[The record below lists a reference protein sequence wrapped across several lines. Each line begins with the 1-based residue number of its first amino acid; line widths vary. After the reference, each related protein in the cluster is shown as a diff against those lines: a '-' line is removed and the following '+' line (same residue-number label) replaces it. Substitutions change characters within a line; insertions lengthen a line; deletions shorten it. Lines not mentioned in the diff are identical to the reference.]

1 MIKTCLF
8 LTLVAF
14 ATAECPNACSGH
26 GTCGSKDSCSC
37 YQNHQGNDCSQRTC
51 YFGIAHVDTPKG
63 DLNADGMVSG
73 PLTTVITGSEV
84 YPWGTTEQY
93 PNADANEGH
102 FYMECS
108 NKGIC
113 DRKSGTC
120 DCFDGY
126 EGTACVRASGPNDC
140 SGHGTC
146 ESIKELAEM
155 KGYNTNTGDDATTT
169 PVGAVGDFDLAIE
182 ESYAYDLWDQDKTM
196 GCKCDPVYYGADCS
210 LKKCK
215 YGVDPLFYDDSDG
228 VIYQTT
234 VVHLGSLGTV
244 ASDIGGTFN
253 IVFYDVFGEKYVTKP
268 IDARPM
274 QDNGATAPT
283 YGNGITSLKVSE
295 ALEALPNGVISQG
308 NTDVT
313 RAGSPA
319 VSVSMASGFGE
330 LTKTGTIGAGS
341 TDNVGS
347 RGVGIGTWHGH
358 GPEFTITFSTNPGIL
373 KTIELD
379 TRQITNT
386 GVTDYW
392 VANMRQGAFN
402 SRYSTNLGRIN
413 TLIYGSKYLY
423 TNEDLSGSVSA
434 NSLVKVGGQEFIVD
448 DYQHTV
454 TVDAGGVVNYAPYSS
469 ASTAADVVTDPS
481 KSFRLTLSEPFLGTS
496 IIPVLTDTGAVATA
510 INTGGANVNLAGTG
524 ARGNTATANG
534 GTDPH
539 SLPLITEAEFTDAAT
554 STDFLRLV
562 TATVSTANTD
572 SLVSGNNLFVQGC
585 PLTSMQNQAKMVQAQ
600 EYLEIFHSECQIDFT
615 NSNNPVYRRSDDP
628 ANQNMYASTDTAKWA
643 AQSYCFMR
651 GSTMVYPCAYRG
663 VAGVITGSAT
673 AGGLGG
679 AVTKTAGVD
688 GTTAIATYPFVFL
701 DNLGPYKVTAS
712 TSAAASI
719 VGDKQADFTR
729 HWTAATYT
737 GITGSIYGVID
748 DGDDVAAGSVMLING
763 RRYKVAVKQSTTLLT
778 HGGIALTETFAGSEY
793 LELCSSCITTVA
805 DGTNS
810 GSTITVTSDWG
821 FGFDLAAGEQIM
833 VGESTHFDALMS
845 VSAAFVG
852 GEVGGPISVSS
863 SAGATSV
870 PLTGTFVPV
879 TGAFVPAQATAT
891 SALYKVLNTNGYKP
905 ILVTEK
911 SDQTTYQYVSQCS
924 NRGACDGSTGIC
936 ACFKG
941 YTNDNCDTQ
950 NMLAA

>member
-1 MIKTCLF
+1 MMKACILF
-8 LTLVAF
+8 ALLGF
-14 ATAECPNACSGH
+14 AAAECPNACSGS

-37 YQNHQGNDCSQRTC
+37 YNGFQGNDCSQRTC

-113 DRKSGTC
+113 DRKSGQC

-126 EGTACVRASGPNDC
+126 EGTACVRASCPNEC

-146 ESIKELAEM
+146 ETIKELAEM
-155 KGYNTNTGDDATTT
+155 KGYNTNAGDDATTT
-169 PVGAVGDFDLAIE
+169 PVGKTGVGDFDLAIE

-215 YGVDPLFYDDSDG
+215 YGVDPLFFDDSDG

-274 QDNGATAPT
+274 EDDGATAPT
-283 YGNGITSLKVSE
+283 YGNGITSLKVQE
-295 ALEALPNGVISQG
+295 ALEALPNGVISKG

-313 RAGSPA
+313 RSGSPA
-319 VSVSMASGFGE
+319 VAVSMQSAFGE
-330 LTKTGTIGAGS
+330 LTKDGTIGAGS
-341 TDNVGS
+341 TDNIGS

-358 GPEFTITFSTNPGIL
+358 GPEFTVTFSTNPGIL

-379 TRQITNT
+379 TAQITNT

-392 VANMRQGAFN
+392 VANMRQGQFN
-402 SRYSTNLGRIN
+402 SRYTTNMGRIN

-423 TNEDLSGSVSA
+423 TNEDLSATLAG
-434 NSLVKVGGQEFIVD
+434 NDLVKVGGQEFIIDSYDFAVSG
-448 DYQHTV
+448 
-454 TVDAGGVVNYAPYSS
+454 AGANVLHAPYSS
-469 ASTAADVVTDPS
+469 VTSGTVTDPS

-496 IIPVLTDTGAVATA
+496 IIPVLTDTGALAST
-510 INTGGANVNLAGTG
+510 ITSGGYNANEGTTNPGLPTIAAGAYNDAST
-524 ARGNTATANG
+524 
-534 GTDPH
+534 
-539 SLPLITEAEFTDAAT
+539 SLDYLT
-554 STDFLRLV
+554 LV
-562 TATVSTANTD
+562 QASVTTANTD
-572 SLVSGNNLFVQGC
+572 SLVSGNDLFLQGC
-585 PLTSMQNQAKMVQAQ
+585 PLHSMQNKEKIAPNPGADSF
-600 EYLEIFHSECQIDFT
+600 LELFHTECQINFET
-615 NSNNPVYRRSDDP
+615 SVEKAIYRRSDDP
-628 ANQNMYASTDTAKWA
+628 ANQNLYHASTDSAAWA
-643 AQSYCFMR
+643 SQSYCYQR
-651 GSTMVYPCAYRG
+651 GSTKVYPCAFRG
-663 VAGVITGSAT
+663 
-673 AGGLGG
+673 
-679 AVTKTAGVD
+679 TAGVTATGAAA
-688 GTTAIATYPFVFL
+688 GTPGTLTKGGTPAAAAGNHNFVFL
-701 DNLGPYKVTAS
+701 DNLGPYKT
-712 TSAAASI
+712 TSSDATTTVLDAAGNSAFARHWNAAANTLMHGNI
-719 VGDKQADFTR
+719 YQVVDDAD
-729 HWTAATYT
+729 
-737 GITGSIYGVID
+737 D
-748 DGDDVAAGSVMLING
+748 LAAGAVLLFNG
-763 RRYKVAVKQSTTLLT
+763 RRYKVSAAQVNSAGEE
-778 HGGIALTETFAGSEY
+778 GGITLSETFAGSQY
-793 LELCSSCITTVA
+793 LEICSSCVDSVTA
-805 DGTNS
+805 GTDMEAAIS
-810 GSTITVTSDWG
+810 ISKDWG
-821 FGFDLAAGEQIM
+821 YGADINAGEQVMLGGATNFDGLLAVKTSLSDIG
-833 VGESTHFDALMS
+833 VALVDLTVSTSSGA
-845 VSAAFVG
+845 G
-852 GEVGGPISVSS
+852 GAGLGAV
-863 SAGATSV
+863 SAGA
-870 PLTGTFVPV
+870 
-879 TGAFVPAQATAT
+879 AK
-891 SALYKVLNTNGYKP
+891 ALYKVLNTNGYKP
-905 ILVTEK
+905 IVITEK
-911 SDQTTYQYVSQCS
+911 AAQTTYQYVSQCS